1 MWFQHG
7 GVKVHLG
14 VDPGFV
20 PARKAHPAFLVRGL
34 DELLQRLRAAGVEVV
49 HDDLLPGYVRV
60 HGTDPFGNRLELM
73 EEQE

>member
-1 MWFQHG
+1 
-7 GVKVHLG
+7 

-49 HDDLLPGYVRV
+49 HDDLLPG
-60 HGTDPFGNRLELM
+60 
-73 EEQE
+73 